1 MPVNLEN
8 TDESLKV
15 PGKAIFNLTQAYTA
29 EALKNVEFS
38 GYTCLV
44 TSGKF
49 PDQTFE
55 SIPFGAPEP
64 TEAPSTEIEVH
75 LTGPI
80 LLCLIGAG
88 AVLAI
93 CFKMPGNNPIEKG
106 EYKLADNEEN
116 DKNDQEIDE
125 DPLCSN
131 KSISEA

>member
-1 MPVNLEN
+1 MFNWYF
-8 TDESLKV
+8 S
-15 PGKAIFNLTQAYTA
+15 IFCISNIIFVA
-29 EALKNVEFS
+29 
-38 GYTCLV
+38 
-44 TSGKF
+44 
-49 PDQTFE
+49 
-55 SIPFGAPEP
+55 
-64 TEAPSTEIEVH
+64 EAPSTEIEVH

-106 EYKLADNEEN
+106 EYKLAENEEN

-131 KSISEA
+131 KSISEAWTKLTPEFWRTPDLKAKKDSFHQLANLNLLSNKIWLDFLINILLLK